1 MDGWDPFASSEVET
15 PGITISDLSWP
26 PIDSTTSAPNAPPA
40 SGEAEAGALEWPD
53 LSAQS
58 SANNSGQEI
67 GKGFYQ
73 RWSEQTFLF
82 YVQQLLKS
90 INIKILA
97 IRILNLGPKE
107 FKPTSWNPSPAG
119 PAPFPAWTPE
129 LLVTMLWTQ
138 LQIMFREF
146 WHKSQ
151 RHLTPSVTSRTAP
164 AWVTHSRATHQNQDM
179 SRKRYVPNN

>member
-1 MDGWDPFASSEVET
+1 MDGWDPFASSEDKT

-67 GKGFYQ
+67 GKG
-73 RWSEQTFLF
+73 
-82 YVQQLLKS
+82 LLEIIRADFPFNFKI

-97 IRILNLGPKE
+97 IRILNLGPK
-107 FKPTSWNPSPAG
+107 
-119 PAPFPAWTPE
+119 
-129 LLVTMLWTQ
+129 
-138 LQIMFREF
+138 
-146 WHKSQ
+146 
-151 RHLTPSVTSRTAP
+151 
-164 AWVTHSRATHQNQDM
+164 
-179 SRKRYVPNN
+179 

>member
-1 MDGWDPFASSEVET
+1 MDGWDPFASSEDKT

-67 GKGFYQ
+67 ENGL
-73 RWSEQTFLF
+73 SEIIRAHFPFSILI
-82 YVQQLLKS
+82 S

-97 IRILNLGPKE
+97 ICILNLGPK
-107 FKPTSWNPSPAG
+107 
-119 PAPFPAWTPE
+119 
-129 LLVTMLWTQ
+129 
-138 LQIMFREF
+138 
-146 WHKSQ
+146 
-151 RHLTPSVTSRTAP
+151 
-164 AWVTHSRATHQNQDM
+164 
-179 SRKRYVPNN
+179 